1 MSQSPP
7 PPSPPPQPPTPPT
20 PSSSSPTPPRPAFGG
35 SPPPQRPRRKVI
47 TARPEPLSA
56 ALKKSLGSD
65 APDAPPAP
73 EPKPLVA
80 QTPAVAAAPVTQ
92 TGPAAITDAPV
103 GAESPNAAQQG
114 GFDKRII
121 RPTLHPRRVVGGIRL
136 NHRPPTVAD
145 MVVGNPDEPDR
156 ASGWTWAAA
165 RWMRI
170 VEERAPGD
178 QLAEGFEY
186 ARAGQTRSIEVRSGM
201 ISARVQGRMPQAYK
215 TAVRLPAFTP
225 EQWDKVL
232 SLMIG
237 QAKYAASLLAG
248 ELPSNIEDMFAPAG
262 LSLFPAD
269 ASDLSCSC
277 ECDVFTGRVTQFAPG
292 GGVPM
297 PPPAPTAPT
306 KKGKSGGPVGVQ
318 FCKHVC
324 CTMYLVADRLASSP
338 LSIFMLRG
346 LPEQDLLERL
356 RQARALQG
364 LARAGVSAAPVYTPH
379 VSGVGSAPPALDA
392 DLDPAGFWSSEDP
405 DALSRVDMPIARPEV
420 SHPLLRRMGPS
431 PFMGTGAGGA
441 GAKFPITGL
450 LATCYDVISET
461 VIRETT
467 GRQDAPR
474 E

>member
-1 MSQSPP
+1 MSQQPP
-7 PPSPPPQPPTPPT
+7 MPPTPPIPPT
-20 PSSSSPTPPRPAFGG
+20 PPNPPRPAFGS

-56 ALKKSLGSD
+56 ALKKSLGTD
-65 APDAPPAP
+65 TPDAPPEQELKPAPDAPPAP
-73 EPKPLVA
+73 TLPDAYAPQPVMPPA
-80 QTPAVAAAPVTQ
+80 PGTAPSTDPTAAVQQT
-92 TGPAAITDAPV
+92 
-103 GAESPNAAQQG
+103 

-121 RPTLHPRRVVGGIRL
+121 RPTLHPRRVVGGMRL
-136 NHRPPTVAD
+136 NHRPPTIVDVA
-145 MVVGNPDEPDR
+145 VGSPEDADR
-156 ASGWTWAAA
+156 EAQTGGWTWAAA

-170 VEERAPGD
+170 VEQRAPGD

-186 ARAGQTRSIEVRSGM
+186 ARAGQTRGIDIRSGT

-215 TAVRLPAFTP
+215 VSIRLPAFTP

-232 SLMIG
+232 TLMIG
-237 QAKYAASLLAG
+237 QAKYAASLLAS
-248 ELPSNIEDMFAPAG
+248 ELPSNIEDMFAPVG

-277 ECDVFTGRVTQFAPG
+277 ECDIFTGIVTQYAPG

-297 PPPAPTAPT
+297 PPPTPAPALAPPAT
-306 KKGKSGGPVGVQ
+306 SSKRGKPSGPVGVQ

-379 VSGVGSAPPALDA
+379 VSGVGAAPPPLDA
-392 DLDPAGFWSSEDP
+392 DLDPTGFWTSDDP

-420 SHPLLRRMGPS
+420 SHPLLRRVGPS
-431 PFMGTGAGGA
+431 PFT

-450 LATCYDVISET
+450 LATCYDVISES